1 MLTLTKKLRRE
12 QESKEEQARSSGEAF
27 ESNNNEV
34 LAAQQRVKR
43 VSVRDRL
50 LVKEVRFLINNLIL
64 TCANSRVCVGPRV
77 DLCAAR
83 IL

>member
-1 MLTLTKKLRRE
+1 LTSTNGLCVCLTGQLNHEKMLTLTKKLRRE
-12 QESKEEQARSSGEAF
+12 QESKDDQSRATGDAF

-50 LVKEVRFLINNLIL
+50 LVKEVSF
-64 TCANSRVCVGPRV
+64 V
-77 DLCAAR
+77 DFFYIHC
-83 IL
+83 

>member
-1 MLTLTKKLRRE
+1 MNRLHFLDKQIYLRKKMLTLTKKLRRE
-12 QESKEEQARSSGEAF
+12 QESKDDQSRATDAF

-50 LVKEVRFLINNLIL
+50 LVKEVRFNIL
-64 TCANSRVCVGPRV
+64 V
-77 DLCAAR
+77 
-83 IL
+83 